1 MHLSHFKPFNF
12 KHREYEKE
20 ITRGE
25 DIRTTKKRYI
35 APDCTVIPIDGG
47 VGFVCTSVRPGKDG
61 STEDG
66 WDEDED
72 EDIDGE
78 AELDIGG

>member
-1 MHLSHFKPFNF
+1 M
-12 KHREYEKE
+12 
-20 ITRGE
+20 
-25 DIRTTKKRYI
+25 
-35 APDCTVIPIDGG
+35 IPLDGG

-72 EDIDGE
+72 IDRE

>member
-1 MHLSHFKPFNF
+1 MKKKTQEAKTFAQQ
-12 KHREYEKE
+12 
-20 ITRGE
+20 
-25 DIRTTKKRYI
+25 KKRYI
-35 APDCTVIPIDGG
+35 APECTVIPIDGG

-72 EDIDGE
+72 IDGE

>member
-1 MHLSHFKPFNF
+1 MKKKTQEAKTFAQ
-12 KHREYEKE
+12 
-20 ITRGE
+20 
-25 DIRTTKKRYI
+25 KKRYI
-35 APDCTVIPIDGG
+35 APECTVIPIDGG

-72 EDIDGE
+72 IDGE

>member
-1 MHLSHFKPFNF
+1 M
-12 KHREYEKE
+12 
-20 ITRGE
+20 
-25 DIRTTKKRYI
+25 
-35 APDCTVIPIDGG
+35 IPIDGG